1 LLRSFRPWPRRETRP
16 AAARILRLI
25 ALERSARGV
34 LLLAAG
40 AYLITHLGSDFG
52 RIADHAIRAVELDP
66 RRPFLHRIISR
77 LHRLHAR
84 TLLVPQSPL
93 MRPLPS
99 WVPLVPPWYQVQSPS
114 QENFWHS
121 G

>member
-1 LLRSFRPWPRRETRP
+1 MMTESAREPETRCLATLVDFGACVVGAIVP
-16 AAARILRLI
+16 AMATAGDAPRSRRILRLI
-25 ALERSARGV
+25 ALERSARGL

-52 RIADHAIRAVELDP
+52 RLADHAMRAVELDP

-84 TLLVPQSPL
+84 TLLVP
-93 MRPLPS
+93 
-99 WVPLVPPWYQVQSPS
+99 
-114 QENFWHS
+114 
-121 G
+121 